1 MADITGVENLNSC
14 RSSARNLY
22 SEPESKTL
30 TMNNS
35 KTINQVEEILQS
47 PTSQIGQADEGK
59 EQQHATPDM
68 FYQKN
73 GKT

>member
-35 KTINQVEEILQS
+35 KTIN
-47 PTSQIGQADEGK
+47 
-59 EQQHATPDM
+59 
-68 FYQKN
+68 
-73 GKT
+73 